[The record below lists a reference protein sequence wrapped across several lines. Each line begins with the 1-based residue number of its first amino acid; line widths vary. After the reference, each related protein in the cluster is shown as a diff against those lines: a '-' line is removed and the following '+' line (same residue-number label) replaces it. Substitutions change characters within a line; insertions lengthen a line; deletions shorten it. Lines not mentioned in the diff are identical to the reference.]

1 MMDLTG
7 SQQAGHVRE
16 ATMATSTTG
25 GLGQVHHRDHWGAH
39 ADGQGRVR
47 LELHDDSGHEIR
59 VTVSVAEALSLME
72 AIGRACKKARAES
85 QEG

>member
-1 MMDLTG
+1 MTATITG
-7 SQQAGHVRE
+7 
-16 ATMATSTTG
+16 TSRQT
-25 GLGQVHHRDHWGAH
+25 HHQDHWGAH

-47 LELHDDSGHEIR
+47 LELHDDAGHEIR
-59 VTVSVAEALSLME
+59 VTVTVAEALSLMD

>member
-1 MMDLTG
+1 MAATMTG
-7 SQQAGHVRE
+7 SAK
-16 ATMATSTTG
+16 ST
-25 GLGQVHHRDHWGAH
+25 HHQDHWGVH

-47 LELHDDSGHEIR
+47 LELHDDSGHETR
-59 VTVSVAEALSLME
+59 VTVSVAEALSLMD

>member
-1 MMDLTG
+1 MPVETPYAKLSSSAPNQSHHD
-7 SQQAGHVRE
+7 GHWSVN
-16 ATMATSTTG
+16 AN
-25 GLGQVHHRDHWGAH
+25 
-39 ADGQGRVR
+39 GQGRVR
-47 LELHDDSGHEIR
+47 LELHDDAGHETR

>member
-1 MMDLTG
+1 
-7 SQQAGHVRE
+7 
-16 ATMATSTTG
+16 MAVLEKSPNQT
-25 GLGQVHHRDHWGAH
+25 HHQDHWGVH
-39 ADGQGRVR
+39 SNGQGKVR

-59 VTVSVAEALSLME
+59 VTVSVAEALSLMD